1 MNTRGAS
8 PLNRGHG
15 ARFSLWTDTLPMDLE
30 LLSIVTPLR
39 DAPFGVAH
47 VQGNEELSRPFMY
60 RVDLH
65 SGAEQLDADQLLDQ
79 AVSIQVARPR
89 GGGMPARYING
100 IVSAVVQNPM
110 QGDNL
115 WSYSLTVVPRLWFLG
130 QTSDCRFYQQMSV
143 PEIALKILS
152 YFGITCDN
160 RLALD
165 YAPRDYVVQFNES
178 YLDFLQRILDDCG
191 IFYFFVHDDHSHRM
205 ILADANTAFPVMTPH
220 ALPLDQVTPGLGVMQ
235 DWDRADVTVTGR
247 IGAADYDPATDTA
260 SVGTLHA
267 DESTLLKA
275 SGAESRVHYVWPAT
289 RDTRGGVADAVKTR
303 MQAAEATAELYEGSG
318 QVPAFFAGGRLT
330 LQRDPFAGGGSTDY
344 VVRSLVYDVSNGQ
357 QGGSVGI
364 RLTAFRAAV
373 AYRPRH
379 GVAAPV
385 MAGLYSALVIGPQ
398 GEDVHTDDLGRIKV
412 QFPFD
417 HMHDISADKTLWV
430 RVMHPWAGNGWGMQH
445 IPRVGTEVA
454 IAFLE
459 GDVNRP
465 VAVGGLYN
473 ARNAPI
479 FPAAEKTRSGWRSR
493 SMDGGRANFSEF
505 SIDDAKGRE
514 EVLLHA
520 ERDLVVE
527 VEHDRSVSVTHDET
541 VRIDGNKTDTVRGDH
556 ATTVSEGNLS
566 VDVSAGA
573 MHCKAAQSITLQVGG
588 STIVIDPS
596 GISLS
601 IGESRMQL
609 TAASVTVESPQV
621 TVSGQ
626 ALLQLSGGIT
636 MINS

>member
-1 MNTRGAS
+1 
-8 PLNRGHG
+8 
-15 ARFSLWTDTLPMDLE
+15 MDLE

-39 DAPFGVAH
+39 DAPFGVARVH
-47 VQGNEELSRPFMY
+47 GTEELSHPFIY
-60 RVDLH
+60 QVHLH
-65 SGAEQLDADQLLDQ
+65 SGADQLDSEQLLDQ

-89 GGGMPARYING
+89 GGGAPARYING
-100 IVSAVVQNPM
+100 IVSSVVQDPM

-115 WSYSLTVVPRLWFLG
+115 WSYTLTVVPRLWFLG

-143 PEIALKILS
+143 PEIASQILS
-152 YFGITCDN
+152 HFGITCDN
-160 RLALD
+160 RLTLD
-165 YAPRDYVVQFNES
+165 YTPRDYIVQFNES
-178 YLDFLQRILDDCG
+178 YLDFLQRLLEDCG
-191 IFYFFVHDDHSHRM
+191 IFYFFIHDEHAHRL
-205 ILADANTAFPVMTPH
+205 ILADANTAFPAMNPY

-235 DWDRADVTVTGR
+235 DWDRADITVAGR
-247 IGAADYDPATDTA
+247 MGASDYNPATGTA
-260 SVGTLHA
+260 SVGTLQA

-289 RDTRGGVADAVKTR
+289 RDTRGGVTDVVKTR
-303 MQAAEATAELYEGSG
+303 MQAAEAVAELYEGSG
-318 QVPAFFAGGRLT
+318 QVPAFFAGGRFL
-330 LQRDPFAGGGSTDY
+330 LQDDPFAGGGSTDY
-344 VVRSLVYDVSNGQ
+344 VVRSLSYDVSNGQ
-357 QGGSVGI
+357 QGGAVGI
-364 RLTAFRAAV
+364 RLTAFRTAV
-373 AYRPRH
+373 AYRPDH
-379 GVAAPV
+379 SFAPPV

-398 GEDVHTDDLGRIKV
+398 GEEVHTDDLGRIKV
-412 QFPFD
+412 QFPSD
-417 HMHDISADKTLWV
+417 HMRDISADKTLWV

-465 VAVGGLYN
+465 VVVGGLYN

-505 SIDDAKGRE
+505 SVDDAKGRE
-514 EVLLHA
+514 AVLLHA

-527 VEHDRSVSVTHDET
+527 VEHDRSVAVTHDEN

-566 VDVSAGA
+566 VDVCAGA

-601 IGESRMQL
+601 IGDSKMQL
-609 TAASVTVESPQV
+609 TAASVSVESPQV
-621 TVSGQ
+621 TISGQ
-626 ALLQLSGGIT
+626 ALLQLSGGVT